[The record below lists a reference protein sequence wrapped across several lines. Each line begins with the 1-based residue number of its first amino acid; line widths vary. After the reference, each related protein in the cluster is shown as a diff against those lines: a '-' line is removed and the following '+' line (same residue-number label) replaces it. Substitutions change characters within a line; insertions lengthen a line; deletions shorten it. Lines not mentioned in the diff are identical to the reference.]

1 MYALFFCFCF
11 FFVGGGGGGKGQTK
25 FIMGK
30 MKMLS
35 DAIRTRCEVRED
47 SSFEL
52 AKKVDI
58 FRFLSFFLIILNMSP
73 SNLIGSCLEPIRSLR
88 STTAE
93 PLRN

>member
-1 MYALFFCFCF
+1 MFFASF
-11 FFVGGGGGGKGQTK
+11 FSSGGGGGVGKGQTK

-30 MKMLS
+30 MKMVS

-58 FRFLSFFLIILNMSP
+58 FRFLFFFF
-73 SNLIGSCLEPIRSLR
+73 
-88 STTAE
+88 
-93 PLRN
+93 

>member
-1 MYALFFCFCF
+1 MHYFFVFCCF
-11 FFVGGGGGGKGQTK
+11 FSSGRGGGGGGKGQTK

-30 MKMLS
+30 MKMVS

-58 FRFLSFFLIILNMSP
+58 FRFLFFFF
-73 SNLIGSCLEPIRSLR
+73 
-88 STTAE
+88 
-93 PLRN
+93 